1 MKKSNWKS
9 ENTSSQIKMEIKI
22 LKLMWRSE
30 NIFKK
35 KVYCDTRLPQEMK
48 KISDEQPNIP
58 PEGIRKRITSKAQH
72 QQMERNS
79 KDKREN
85 KYNRD

>member
-1 MKKSNWKS
+1 M
-9 ENTSSQIKMEIKI
+9 
-22 LKLMWRSE
+22 R
-30 NIFKK
+30 
-35 KVYCDTRLPQEMK
+35 